1 MLILDNDTVRPSGKC
16 PCESG
21 RDMETVGD
29 METGERKGHL

>member
-21 RDMETVGD
+21 RDETVGD
-29 METGERKGHL
+29 TEIGEEGHL